1 VRLRFIGEFARFENL
16 DSFGAEFEPVISS
29 AMNAN
34 QNFDEASSISSYTIP
49 SKMNAAEDN
58 FNFDQL
64 DETPF

>member
-1 VRLRFIGEFARFENL
+1 
-16 DSFGAEFEPVISS
+16 
-29 AMNAN
+29 MNAN